1 MYECVKVPKIKD
13 VVDFNNGIF
22 SHMVNEDFHNLIDK
36 YQLDWLF
43 LTNYAERSIAPV
55 IELSRQPDD
64 DPFSKLTDAEAS
76 MVAELMWNYYRYKWE
91 KLANIYDIQYDPI
104 HNYLDEWEDTMDQS
118 SSESETSSGSDAM
131 AYNSTMMHNNTRTDN
146 LSEREDRNLNNGNTR
161 EFQNDKTRTDYNSTE
176 THSIDANDPM
186 REDVGYGKTDTK
198 RGEENTINSGS
209 DVNSVWGF
217 NSGNA
222 VNSDRTTLGTTN
234 RHTFGEPSQG
244 NNPLVETLGGHDVTV
259 KTGSNSDAKS
269 GHDEVTHS
277 GKIVDTGSEGGYKT
291 VANTGTVTDAGNDS
305 HSGTDTRTKS
315 NSSSGTGSIDRDRS
329 GRHFGNIGNL
339 TSQKMIKE
347 EIELWKWN
355 YVQTILEDARDFLT
369 LPIYLQCQS
378 TNNFQKEREENALW
392 K

>member
-13 VVDFNNGIF
+13 VMKAESVFTYMDY
-22 SHMVNEDFHNLIDK
+22 DFHFIVENWKLHF
-36 YQLDWLF
+36 LF
-43 LTNYAERSIAPV
+43 TSSYGERSIAPV
-55 IELSRQPDD
+55 IEYERAEDD
-64 DPFSKLTDAEAS
+64 DPFSQMSE
-76 MVAELMWNYYRYKWE
+76 AELRHLAEVMLSYYKNKWD
-91 KLANIYDIQYDPI
+91 KLGEIYNIQYDPI

-118 SSESETSSGSDAM
+118 SSESETSSGSDTM
-131 AYNSTMMHNNTRTDN
+131 QYNSSISRNNLRTDN

-161 EFQNDKTRTDYNSTE
+161 EFQNDKTKTDYSSAV
-176 THSIDANDPM
+176 THSIDANNPM
-186 REDVGYGKTDTK
+186 TEDVGYGKTDTK

-209 DVNSVWGF
+209 DTNSVWGF

-222 VNSDRTTLGTTN
+222 VNSDRTTLGTSN
-234 RHTFGEPSQG
+234 RHTFGEPNQG
-244 NNPLVETLGGHDVTV
+244 NNPLVETLGGHDITV
-259 KTGSNSDAKS
+259 KTGSNSDSKS
-269 GHDEVTHS
+269 GYDEVTHS

-291 VANTGTVTDAGNDS
+291 VANTGTVTDAGSDS

-315 NSSSGTGSIDRDRS
+315 STSSGTGSVDRDRE

-369 LPIYLQCQS
+369 LPIYL
-378 TNNFQKEREENALW
+378 
-392 K
+392 